1 MQAYIDQHIRMS
13 LNEDIGKGDFTSI
26 ATIPA
31 DQMGEATLISKDS
44 GVLAGI
50 DIAQRVF
57 LLLDGQIDFLH
68 LKNEGDQIEPGD
80 NLAIIKGPARSILT
94 AERLALN
101 YLQRMSGIATKT
113 REYVNAIKGTGAKVL
128 DTRKTTPNLRLLEK
142 IAVNI
147 GGGHNHRF
155 GLFDM
160 ILIKDNHID
169 YCGGVDKALNQ
180 VDNFLK
186 QNNLDL
192 LVEIETRNIEEI
204 KAAISNGKCRR
215 IMLDNFDLEQ
225 TKEAVELIDGKFET
239 ESSGGITLE
248 NIRGYA
254 ECGVSFIS
262 VGALTH
268 HIRSL
273 DLSLNAEI

>member
-1 MQAYIDQHIRMS
+1 MA
-13 LNEDIGKGDFTSI
+13 LTEDIGKGDYTSL

-31 DQMGEATLISKDS
+31 EQNGEATLISKDT
-44 GVLAGI
+44 GTLAGI
-50 DIAQRVF
+50 DIAKRVF
-57 LLLDGQIDFLH
+57 LLYDDKVDFLH
-68 LKNEGDQIEPGD
+68 LKNEGDQIKPGD
-80 NLAIIKGPARSILT
+80 NLAIIKGPARSLLT

-101 YLQRMSGIATKT
+101 YVQRMSGIATLT
-113 REYVNAIKGTGAKVL
+113 RKFADAIKGTGAKVL

-169 YCGGVDKALNQ
+169 YCGGVSKALDQ
-180 VDNFLK
+180 VDEYLK
-186 QNNLDL
+186 SKNLNL
-192 LVEIETRNIEEI
+192 SVEIEARSMEEVQ
-204 KAAISNGKCRR
+204 AAIKNGKCQR

-225 TKEAVELIDGKFET
+225 TREAVKLIDGKFET
-239 ESSGGITLE
+239 ESSGGIRLE
-248 NIRGYA
+248 NVRDYA
-254 ECGVSFIS
+254 ECGVNYIS

-268 HIRSL
+268 QIQSL
-273 DLSLNAEI
+273 DLSLKAEI

>member
-180 VDNFLK
+180 VDSFMKHNK
-186 QNNLDL
+186 LDL
-192 LVEIETRNIEEI
+192 IVEVETRNMDEV
-204 KAAISNGKCRR
+204 KAAISNGK
-215 IMLDNFDLEQ
+215 
-225 TKEAVELIDGKFET
+225 
-239 ESSGGITLE
+239 
-248 NIRGYA
+248 
-254 ECGVSFIS
+254 
-262 VGALTH
+262 
-268 HIRSL
+268 
-273 DLSLNAEI
+273 

>member
-13 LNEDIGKGDFTSI
+13 LNEDIGKGDYTTI

-31 DQMGEATLISKDS
+31 NQTGQATLLAKDN
-44 GVLAGI
+44 GILAGI
-50 DIAQRVF
+50 DIAKRVF
-57 LLLDGQIDFLH
+57 QIYDEKIEFIH
-68 LKNEGDQIEPGD
+68 LKNEGDLITPGD
-80 NLAIIKGPARSILT
+80 KLAILKGPSRSLLT

-101 YLQRMSGIATKT
+101 YAQRMSGIATMT
-113 REYVNAIKGTGAKVL
+113 RTYVDAIEGTGAKVL

-169 YCGGVDKALNQ
+169 YAGGVDKALNQ
-180 VDNFLK
+180 VNEFLV
-186 QNNLDL
+186 QNNMKLNI
-192 LVEIETRNIEEI
+192 EIETRNFDEIE
-204 KAAISNGKCRR
+204 AVLSNGKCQR
-215 IMLDNFDLEQ
+215 IMLDNFSVKD
-225 TKEAVELIDGKFET
+225 TKKAVKLINNRFEVET
-239 ESSGGITLE
+239 SGGINLE
-248 NIRGYA
+248 TIRDYA
-254 ECGVSFIS
+254 ECGVNFIS

-268 HIRSL
+268 QMRSL

>member
-13 LNEDIGKGDFTSI
+13 LNEDIGKGDYTTI

-31 DQMGEATLISKDS
+31 NQTGQATLLAKDN
-44 GVLAGI
+44 GILAGI
-50 DIAQRVF
+50 DIAKRVF
-57 LLLDGQIDFLH
+57 QIYDEKIEFIH
-68 LKNEGDQIEPGD
+68 LKNEGDLITPGD
-80 NLAIIKGPARSILT
+80 KLAIIKGPARSLLT

-101 YLQRMSGIATKT
+101 YAQRMSGIATMT
-113 REYVNAIKGTGAKVL
+113 RTYVDAIEGTGAKVL

-160 ILIKDNHID
+160 ILVKDNHID
-169 YCGGVDKALNQ
+169 YAGGVDKALNQ
-180 VDNFLK
+180 VNEFLV
-186 QNNLDL
+186 QNNMKLNI
-192 LVEIETRNIEEI
+192 EIETRNFDEIE
-204 KAAISNGKCRR
+204 AVLSNGKCQR
-215 IMLDNFDLEQ
+215 IMLDNFSVKD
-225 TKEAVELIDGKFET
+225 TKKAVKLINNRFEVET
-239 ESSGGITLE
+239 SGGINLE
-248 NIRGYA
+248 TIRDYA
-254 ECGVSFIS
+254 ECGVNFIS

-268 HIRSL
+268 QMRSL